1 MSSLA
6 KLRQFSKDKLP
17 LILGLYIILQPLLD
31 ALTNLGAVA
40 EHPVTAGVVV
50 RTIFM
55 VLTFLY
61 VVFVSRFREKK
72 WCLIVLGVWI
82 VYLLLFMARMFSLG
96 GLALCLANV
105 KELVKVFFAPFV
117 VVFLYAIY
125 REYGHQISTRAIAI
139 AGGLYAGVIL
149 IAYLTGT
156 SFVSYTSSGF
166 GYKGWF
172 YAANEISCIVALTA
186 PITIYYCLK
195 HLFPIEKKTWWKL
208 PVIAFVLISI
218 VFSANYIGTKIVYMA
233 VLLYCLL
240 AFVWALVRCCRQRSR
255 QTLIQAIVLGAL
267 SVVLICLTIDSPFV
281 SYFNNIYMGLI
292 HEDPHLTQISWSAEI
307 DNASAGS
314 WLRDLIDQHE
324 AVKRLD
330 QILSRRLT
338 SASPSVHVYTE
349 GGFLT
354 KLLGIGYADFAGYSR
369 RVEFM
374 IEMDPLSILIRQGI
388 LGFLVYY
395 LPYVAFILYAIVQF
409 FKRIV
414 RRLADPEFCSYF
426 YSALMAFAIS
436 AIAGHALVSPA
447 VSTFML
453 VVSFR
458 LWALIQEQNR
468 ARSPG

>member
-31 ALTNLGAVA
+31 VLTNLGAVA
-40 EHPVTAGVVV
+40 ECPVTAGVVV

-72 WCLIVLGVWI
+72 WCLVALGVWI

-96 GLALCLANV
+96 GLDLCLSNV
-105 KELVKVFFAPFV
+105 KELIKVFFAPFV
-117 VVFLYAIY
+117 AVFLYAIY

-172 YAANEISCIVALTA
+172 YAANEISCIVALTG

-195 HLFPIEKKTWWKL
+195 HLFPITKKLWWKI
-208 PVIAFVLISI
+208 PVIAFTLISI

-240 AFVWALVRCCRQRSR
+240 AFVWSLVHYCRHRGKQALIR
-255 QTLIQAIVLGAL
+255 TIVLGAL
-267 SVVLICLTIDSPFV
+267 SVMLICLTIDSPFV
-281 SYFNNIYMGLI
+281 NYFNNIYMELI
-292 HEDPHLTQISWSAEI
+292 HEDPRLTQISWSEEI
-307 DNASAGS
+307 DKASVGS
-314 WLRDLIDQHE
+314 WLRELIDRNE

-338 SASPSVHVYTE
+338 SASPSVQVYTE
-349 GGFLT
+349 GGLLT
-354 KLLGIGYADFAGYSR
+354 KLLGIGYADFAGYGR

-374 IEMDPLSILIRQGI
+374 VEMDPLSILVRQGI

-395 LPYVAFILYAIVQF
+395 LPYLVFIIYTIVQF
-409 FKRIV
+409 FKRIAQ
-414 RRLADPEFCSYF
+414 RLASPELCSYF

-447 VSTFML
+447 VSTFL
-453 VVSFR
+453 LAVSFR
-458 LWALIQEQNR
+458 LWVLIREQNQ
-468 ARSPG
+468 ALSTS